1 MASPQDLVLWEKT
14 GDIKLLLGGASVVRH
29 CHPLSYQA
37 NNGGHSNNH
46 PDEMSRE

>member
-14 GDIKLLLGGASVVRH
+14 GDIKLGGASVVRH
-29 CHPLSYQA
+29 CHRLSYQA
-37 NNGGHSNNH
+37 NNGDYSCNH